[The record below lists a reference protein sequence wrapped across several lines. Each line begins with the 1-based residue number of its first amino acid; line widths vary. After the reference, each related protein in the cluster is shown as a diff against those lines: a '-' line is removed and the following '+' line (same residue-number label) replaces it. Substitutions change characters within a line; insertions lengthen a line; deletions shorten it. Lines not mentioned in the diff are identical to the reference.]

1 MQPSTPKIAR
11 RTNLIHKTIS
21 VLFFLFGCAGSSL
34 LYSGFSLVAVSR
46 GCSLVVVH
54 GLFIAVASLVAEHG
68 ALGCTGF
75 SSSGTWVQEFWFLG
89 SRAQTGSIVVH
100 GLTCPEACGIFPDLG
115 LNLCLLHWL
124 ADSLPWSHQGS
135 PAFL

>member
-11 RTNLIHKTIS
+11 RTYLIHKTIS
-21 VLFFLFGCAGSSL
+21 FLFFLFGCAGSSL

-46 GCSLVVVH
+46 GCSLIVVH
-54 GLFIAVASLVAEHG
+54 GLFIAVASLVVEHG

-115 LNLCLLHWL
+115 LNLCLLHWQ